1 MSHRFWIPLWLPQIY
16 VSYEQQNSYITIF
29 WNGGS
34 YYLVEILLAQIHQ

>member
-29 WNGGS
+29 FHDS